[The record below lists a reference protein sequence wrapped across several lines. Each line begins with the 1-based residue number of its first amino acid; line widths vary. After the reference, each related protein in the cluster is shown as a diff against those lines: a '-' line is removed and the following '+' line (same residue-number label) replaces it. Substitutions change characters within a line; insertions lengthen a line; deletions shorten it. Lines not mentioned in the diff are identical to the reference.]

1 MDLIKNP
8 IVLAAAAGLLVALFV
23 QLNAWWNQRS
33 LKGEIERLKKH
44 LHDKMAIDEKGNA
57 AIIRE
62 NSNLTEQVN
71 KLKTTLE
78 VLSHKPS
85 KSELRSLVLLEEGIH
100 LMSLNVPGF
109 TAHWEAFKI
118 QADAKHEKVMLGEK
132 IWPRQFIR
140 KTLGR
145 LGIGHNDASLSAPQ
159 VTSNFEVLED
169 DKSPR

>member
-8 IVLAAAAGLLVALFV
+8 IVLAAAAGLLVALVV
-23 QLNAWWNQRS
+23 QLNAWSNQRS
-33 LKGEIERLKKH
+33 LKEEIERLKKH

-57 AIIRE
+57 AIIGE
-62 NSNLTEQVN
+62 NSKLTEQVN

-85 KSELRSLVLLEEGIH
+85 KSELRSLVVLEEGIH

-118 QADAKHEKVMLGEK
+118 QADAKLEKIMLGEM
-132 IWPRQFIR
+132 IWPRHFIR

-145 LGIGHNDASLSAPQ
+145 LGIGHNDVSLSVPQ

-169 DKSPR
+169 AKSPR